1 MGTIGAMGTA
11 AALLVLVL
19 PLAPLGLA
27 GCGRPRPP
35 GPDVVAKIGDGEIR
49 YAQFEAYLRRA
60 VGDGSGEGDGVLASD
75 ALSGLFDQFLDEEL
89 LARLAADR
97 GLALSAPSTPAAGAA
112 ESAAGRRR
120 TVERL
125 LESVEAEPS
134 EAEIAAW
141 YRAHRQ
147 EFARPERVRL
157 RQILTDE
164 RAAAESAVR
173 ELAAGAD
180 FAELARRISRDPSAA
195 SGGEQGELAR
205 GDLPP
210 AFAEVIF
217 ALRPGEVSRLVPAD
231 YGFHVFQVTE
241 RLPAEVVPL
250 PQVRGEIAERLR
262 RERADRRLRELVEE
276 ARNEHDV
283 TVYERNLPFNYKGFY
298 GHDKPTPSP

>member
-1 MGTIGAMGTA
+1 VRHPAA
-11 AALLVLVL
+11 AALLVLV
-19 PLAPLGLA
+19 PLGLVGA
-27 GCGRPRPP
+27 ASCGRPRPP
-35 GPDVVAKIGDGEIR
+35 GPDVVARIGDGEVR
-49 YAQFEAYLRRA
+49 YAQFEAYLRHA
-60 VGDGSGEGDGVLASD
+60 VGTMDSAGDGGEAEGEGVLASD

-89 LARLAADR
+89 LARLAAER
-97 GLALSAPSTPAAGAA
+97 GLMAGAEA
-112 ESAAGRRR
+112 DAAGRRR
-120 TVERL
+120 AVDRL
-125 LESVEAEPS
+125 LESLAAGEPS
-134 EAEIAAW
+134 EEEIAAY
-141 YRAHRQ
+141 YREHRG

-164 RAAAESAVR
+164 RAAAEGALR

-180 FAELARRISRDPSAA
+180 FAELARRVSRDPSAA

-205 GDLPP
+205 ADLPP

-217 ALRPGEVSRLVPAD
+217 ALSPGEVSRLVPAD

-241 RLPAEVVPL
+241 RLPAEVVPF

-276 ARNEHDV
+276 ARSAHDV

>member
-1 MGTIGAMGTA
+1 MRRHLTAGTA
-11 AALLVLVL
+11 AALLVLSL
-19 PLAPLGLA
+19 SLALA
-27 GCGRPRPP
+27 GCQRARPP
-35 GPDVVAKIGDGEIR
+35 GPDVVAKIGDSEVR

-60 VGDGSGEGDGVLASD
+60 VGAGGGAGEGEEGVLASD
-75 ALSGLFDQFLDEEL
+75 VLSGLFDQFLDEEL

-97 GLALSAPSTPAAGAA
+97 RQT
-112 ESAAGRRR
+112 RQTRQ
-120 TVERL
+120 TVEQL
-125 LESVEAEPS
+125 LESLAAEPA
-134 EAEIAAW
+134 EAEIAAY

-157 RQILTDE
+157 RQILTDD
-164 RAAAESAVR
+164 RAAAERAVR

-180 FAELARRISRDPSAA
+180 FAELARRVSRDPSAA

-205 GDLPP
+205 TDLPP
-210 AFAEVIF
+210 VFAEVIF
-217 ALRPGEVSRLVPAD
+217 ALSPGEVSRVVPAD

-241 RLPAEVVPL
+241 RLPAEVAPL

-262 RERADRRLRELVEE
+262 RDRADRRLRELMEE
-276 ARNEHDV
+276 ARSAHEV